1 VDTTTDDATLVHAAR
16 EGNKEAFAL
25 LLDRHWPLLL
35 ALCRRMMGN
44 ADLAQDVAQEAAL
57 QAFLS
62 LDRLRR
68 AEQFGSWLSGIGL
81 NICRHWLRRRSHA
94 DTSWEE
100 LCGGRYYP
108 ERDLPDEDVGP
119 EERAEMAD
127 LRARVQRAVADLP
140 RGQRVAIV
148 LFYLY
153 GLSQTEVAA
162 HLGIEVGA
170 VKTRLHKAR
179 ETLRERLWQL
189 WEEQDVT
196 TETQSPLVEMRVE
209 SVRKNTEQEEAR
221 HVIVL
226 EEVGGPRYLL
236 IWVGQFEARSI
247 ADALN
252 KVKTERPLTF
262 TFMANLLQAA
272 DVRLR
277 EVQVNRLT
285 DEVFYAV
292 AVVEGAG
299 GVKMVDARPSDA
311 INLAILTGAPI
322 RVAPAVLDVAGIIAE
337 RQATR
342 DENGQDVIEQTI
354 RKVANGEVVQRSH
367 LDPETLKPIRVLFN
381 FRQERGTA

>member
-1 VDTTTDDATLVHAAR
+1 
-16 EGNKEAFAL
+16 
-25 LLDRHWPLLL
+25 
-35 ALCRRMMGN
+35 
-44 ADLAQDVAQEAAL
+44 L

-81 NICRHWLRRRSHA
+81 NICRHWLRRRSRGY
-94 DTSWEE
+94 TSWEE

-108 ERDLPDEDVGP
+108 ARDLPDEDVGP

-153 GLSQTEVAA
+153 GLSQAEVAA
-162 HLGIEVGA
+162 HLGIEVSA

-179 ETLRERLWQL
+179 ETLRERLWRL

-196 TETQSPLVEMRVE
+196 TTEPPLVEMRVE
-209 SVRKNTEQEEAR
+209 SVRKTTEQEKTSYA
-221 HVIVL
+221 IVL

-236 IWVGQFEARSI
+236 IWVGQFEAE
-247 ADALN
+247 ALDN
-252 KVKTERPLTF
+252 ALRKVETARPITF
-262 TFMANLLQAA
+262 TFMANVLQAV

-277 EVQVNRLT
+277 EVHVNRLT
-285 DEVFYAV
+285 DNVFYAV

-299 GVKMVDARPSDA
+299 GVKAVDARPSDA
-311 INLAILTGAPI
+311 INLALLTGSPI
-322 RVAPAVLDVAGIIAE
+322 RVAPAVLDIASIVVDK
-337 RQATR
+337 QTIR
-342 DENGQDVIEQTI
+342 DENGQEVIEQTLRFAGTGQEI
-354 RKVANGEVVQRSH
+354 ERSH
-367 LDPETLKPIRVLFN
+367 LDPETLKPIRFLF
-381 FRQERGTA
+381 RWERGAE

>member
-1 VDTTTDDATLVHAAR
+1 MDTTTDDATLVHAAR
-16 EGNKEAFAL
+16 DGNKEAFAL

-57 QAFLS
+57 QEFLS

-81 NICRHWLRRRSHA
+81 NICRHWLHRRSH
-94 DTSWEE
+94 DTTSWEE

-108 ERDLPDEDVGP
+108 ARDLPDEDVGP
-119 EERAEMAD
+119 EECAQMAD
-127 LRARVQRAVADLP
+127 LRAWVQRAVADLP
-140 RGQRVAIV
+140 RGQRAAIV

-153 GLSQTEVAA
+153 GLSQAEVAA
-162 HLGIEVGA
+162 HLGIEVSA

-179 ETLRERLWQL
+179 ETLRERLWEL

-196 TETQSPLVEMRVE
+196 TETESPLVEVRVE

-236 IWVGQFEARSI
+236 IWVGEFEARSI
-247 ADALN
+247 ANALD
-252 KVKTERPLTF
+252 KVETERPFTF

-277 EVQVNRLT
+277 EVHVNRLT
-285 DEVFYAV
+285 DDVFYAV
-292 AVVEGAG
+292 AIIEGTG
-299 GVKMVDARPSDA
+299 GVRTVDARPSDA
-311 INLAILTGAPI
+311 INLAVLTGAPI
-322 RVAPAVLDVAGIIAE
+322 RVAPAVLDIAAIVVE
-337 RQATR
+337 KKATR
-342 DENGQDVIEQTI
+342 DENGQDVIEQTV
-354 RKVANGEVVQRSH
+354 RNAKTGEEIDRSH
-367 LDPETLKPIRVLFN
+367 LDPETLKPIRVLF
-381 FRQERGTA
+381 RRERGTA

>member
-1 VDTTTDDATLVHAAR
+1 VDSTTDDAALVHAAR

-62 LDRLRR
+62 LDRLSR

-81 NICRHWLRRRSHA
+81 NICRHWLRRRSHD

-119 EERAEMAD
+119 EERAQMAD
-127 LRARVQRAVADLP
+127 LRARVQHAVADLP
-140 RGQRVAIV
+140 RGQRAAVV

-153 GLSQTEVAA
+153 GLTQAEVAA
-162 HLGIEVGA
+162 HLGIEVSA

-179 ETLRERLWQL
+179 ETLRERLWEL

-196 TETQSPLVEMRVE
+196 TETPSPLLEMRVK
-209 SVRKNTEQEEAR
+209 SVRENTEQEEAR
-221 HVIVL
+221 YVIVL
-226 EEVGGPRYLL
+226 EEVSGPRYLL
-236 IWVGQFEARSI
+236 IWVGQFEAESVARG
-247 ADALN
+247 LR
-252 KVKTERPLTF
+252 KVETARPITF
-262 TFMANLLQAA
+262 TFMANVLQAV

-277 EVQVNRLT
+277 EVHVNRLT
-285 DEVFYAV
+285 DDVFYAV

-299 GVKMVDARPSDA
+299 GVKAVDARPSDA
-311 INLAILTGAPI
+311 IALAVQTGAPI

-337 RQATR
+337 RQTIH
-342 DENGQDVIEQTI
+342 DENGQEVIEETV
-354 RKVANGEVVQRSH
+354 RKAATGEEVQRSH
-367 LDPETLKPIRVLFN
+367 LDPETLKPIRVLF
-381 FRQERGTA
+381 RRERGTT

>member
-35 ALCRRMMGN
+35 ALCRRMMGDG
-44 ADLAQDVAQEAAL
+44 DLAQDVAQEAVL

-81 NICRHWLRRRSHA
+81 NICRHWLRRRSRSY
-94 DTSWEE
+94 TSWEE

-140 RGQRVAIV
+140 RGQRAAIV

-162 HLGIEVGA
+162 HLGIEVSA

-179 ETLRERLWQL
+179 ETLRQSLWEL

-196 TETQSPLVEMRVE
+196 TETESPLVEMRVE
-209 SVRKNTEQEEAR
+209 SVRKTTEQEKTSYS
-221 HVIVL
+221 IVL

-236 IWVGQFEARSI
+236 IWVGQFEAETL
-247 ADALN
+247 ANALR
-252 KVKTERPLTF
+252 KVETTRPVTF
-262 TFMANLLQAA
+262 TFMANVLQAV

-277 EVQVNRLT
+277 EVHVNRLT
-285 DEVFYAV
+285 DDVFYAV

-299 GVKMVDARPSDA
+299 GLKAVDARPSDA
-311 INLAILTGAPI
+311 INLAVLTGSPI
-322 RVAPAVLDVAGIIAE
+322 RVAPAVLDIAAIVVE

-342 DENGQDVIEQTI
+342 DENGQEVIEQTV
-354 RKVANGEVVQRSH
+354 RYAKTGEEIDRSH
-367 LDPETLKPIRVLFN
+367 LDPETLKPIRVLF
-381 FRQERGTA
+381 RRVRGPA

>member
-1 VDTTTDDATLVHAAR
+1 VHAAR
-16 EGNKEAFAL
+16 EGNKDAFAL

-35 ALCRRMMGN
+35 ALCRRMMGD

-62 LDRLRR
+62 LDHLKH

-81 NICRHWLRRRSHA
+81 NICRHWLRRRSRD

-119 EERAEMAD
+119 EERAQMAD

-140 RGQRVAIV
+140 RGQRAAIV

-153 GLSQTEVAA
+153 GLSQAEVAA
-162 HLGIEVGA
+162 HLGIEVSA

-179 ETLRERLWQL
+179 ETLRERLWEL

-196 TETQSPLVEMRVE
+196 TETESPLVEMRVE
-209 SVRKNTEQEEAR
+209 SVRKNTEFEEAR
-221 HVIVL
+221 HVMVL
-226 EEVGGPRYLL
+226 EEVDRPRYLL
-236 IWVGQFEARSI
+236 IWIGQFEAF
-247 ADALN
+247 ALGVALR
-252 KVKTERPLTF
+252 KAETERPITF
-262 TFMANLLQAA
+262 TFMANVLQAA

-285 DEVFYAV
+285 DDVFYAV

-299 GVKMVDARPSDA
+299 GVRTVDARPSDA
-311 INLAILTGAPI
+311 INLAVLTGAPI
-322 RVAPAVLDVAGIIAE
+322 RVAPAVLDTAAVVVEKQTI
-337 RQATR
+337 R
-342 DENGQDVIEQTI
+342 DENGQDVIEETV
-354 RKVANGEVVQRSH
+354 RKAATGEEVQRNH
-367 LDPETLKPIRVLFN
+367 LDPQTLKPIRVLYQGECGGDW
-381 FRQERGTA
+381 RLRTTEL

>member
-16 EGNKEAFAL
+16 EGNKDAFAL

-81 NICRHWLRRRSHA
+81 NICRHWLRRRSHD

-108 ERDLPDEDVGP
+108 ERDLPDEDVSP
-119 EERAEMAD
+119 DERAQMAD

-140 RGQRVAIV
+140 RGQRAAIV

-153 GLSQTEVAA
+153 GLTQAEVAA
-162 HLGIEVGA
+162 HLGIEVSA

-179 ETLRERLWQL
+179 ETLRQSLWEL
-189 WEEQDVT
+189 WEEQNMT
-196 TETQSPLVEMRVE
+196 TETESSLVEMRVE

-221 HVIVL
+221 YVIVL

-236 IWVGQFEARSI
+236 IWVGQFEAKSI
-247 ADALN
+247 ADALD
-252 KVKTERPLTF
+252 KVETERPLTF
-262 TFMANLLQAA
+262 TFMANLLQAV

-277 EVQVNRLT
+277 EVHVNRLT

-292 AVVEGAG
+292 AVVEGTG
-299 GVKMVDARPSDA
+299 GVRTVDARPSDA
-311 INLAILTGAPI
+311 INLAVLTGAPI
-322 RVAPAVLDVAGIIAE
+322 RVAPAVLDIAAIVVE
-337 RQATR
+337 KKATR
-342 DENGQDVIEQTI
+342 DENGQEVIEQTV
-354 RKVANGEVVQRSH
+354 RNAKTGEEIDRSH
-367 LDPETLKPIRVLFN
+367 LDPETLKPVRVLF
-381 FRQERGTA
+381 RRERGTA